1 MALWWILAAIAAF
14 GVEAV
19 VTNFIFLFV
28 AVAAVLAAFL
38 AWIGIPFAL
47 QALAFLVT
55 ALLLPVLVRKRLL
68 AMFGGA
74 GVPSRTDPHIG
85 MVAEVTTAIDPVA
98 GTGRVLV
105 AGEDWAA
112 RSTEP
117 VPAGAKVTVIDADGI
132 VLVVE
137 LLGEPLGEPQ

>member
-1 MALWWILAAIAAF
+1 MALLWIIAAAIAI
-14 GVEAV
+14 GIEAV

-28 AVAAVLAAFL
+28 AIAAVLAAFL
-38 AWIGIPFAL
+38 AWIGIGLFL
-47 QALAFLVT
+47 QGLGFLVT
-55 ALLLPVLVRKRLL
+55 ALLLPVLIRKRLL

-85 MVAEVTTAIDPVA
+85 AVAEVTQAIDPVS

-105 AGEDWAA
+105 NGEDWAA
-112 RSTEP
+112 RCTEP
-117 VPAGAKVTVIDADGI
+117 VPEGAKVTVIDADGI

-137 LLGEPLGEPQ
+137 LLGELQ